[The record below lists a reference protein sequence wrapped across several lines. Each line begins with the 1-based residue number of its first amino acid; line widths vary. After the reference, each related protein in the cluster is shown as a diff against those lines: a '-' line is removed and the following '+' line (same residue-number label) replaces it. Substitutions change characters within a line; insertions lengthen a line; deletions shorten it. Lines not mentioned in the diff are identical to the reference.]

1 MIEYVSP
8 GGLPWPQHTPQ
19 DRIGVVFDQMIWGH
33 RFTAD
38 QTPWLTFLET
48 LGLLAARFQDPA
60 KPTLFATHQDGVH
73 ESFEYRQKY
82 RSTLRW
88 LLFTDS
94 EADKLAEVASAS
106 ADTSVWQTWRDRA
119 KDSASALRIG
129 DLTYLEQ
136 RFPRFSTY
144 HGALDLLR
152 SAEIEAER
160 DRRPT
165 SRHLAPRGLDLLM
178 ADYDRKKNGGIDND
192 RRFFARGGEIVYLM
206 LARSAGAADGTLGP
220 LIESRLLTTD
230 SRWNRLAQLL
240 EPDTPEP
247 SGLDNKI
254 GYLPVAKHGRYD
266 RLAEDWAAVL
276 ERKNLPADQLAD
288 PLMRLT
294 GLHVFLYVIERAK
307 EMQPRGFT
315 LAIPIDMSPQV
326 PGALRRQSME
336 RFQLH
341 RQITRLALSHT
352 IDEFEQ
358 GEIWAS
364 VGSAA
369 DPIAK
374 AKKTLADWFG
384 FDKASSTAA
393 SSPETVLAEMRKE
406 ASRKHD
412 NNMGRIAGF
421 YAEQIGMTVGSG
433 TRRWY
438 GLSDGMIEAL
448 VLANVAE
455 PLEYE
460 IFLEKLR
467 DRYGLVIGNAAGSVL
482 LGQDAPLEQL
492 EQNQRLFEER
502 LRVLGLLSRLSD
514 DCAFVSNPFH
524 SESL

>member
-1 MIEYVSP
+1 MIEYVAP
-8 GGLPWPQHTPQ
+8 GALPWPKHTSQ
-19 DRIGVVFDQMIWGH
+19 ERMGVALDQMIWGH

-48 LGLLAARFQDPA
+48 LGLLASRLEDPH
-60 KPTLFATHQDGVH
+60 KPQLFEGRPDEEH
-73 ESFEYRQKY
+73 EDFVYRMNC

-94 EADKLAEVASAS
+94 EADKLAAAASTQ
-106 ADTSVWQTWRDRA
+106 ADAAVWQTWRERA
-119 KDSASALRIG
+119 AANDAGRKAAQ
-129 DLTYLEQ
+129 DLTYLEK
-136 RFPRFSTY
+136 RFPRFATY

-178 ADYDRKKNGGIDND
+178 ADYERRKTGAIDND

-206 LARSAGAADGTLGP
+206 LARSARAGELAS
-220 LIESRLLTTD
+220 LIEERLLTRT
-230 SRWNRLAQLL
+230 SRWNRLAELL
-240 EPDTPEP
+240 EPEAAAPGDGFE
-247 SGLDNKI
+247 NHI
-254 GYLPVAKHGRYD
+254 GYLPMPHHARYD
-266 RLAEDWAAVL
+266 RLAEDWIAVL
-276 ERKNLPADQLAD
+276 SRRHLPDDQLPD

-294 GLHVFLYVIERAK
+294 GLHVLLYVIERAAD
-307 EMQPRGFT
+307 MQSRRFR
-315 LAIPIDMSPQV
+315 LAVPIDMSPQT

-341 RQITRLALSHT
+341 RQITRTALAET
-352 IDEFEQ
+352 IDTFEKSKLW
-358 GEIWAS
+358 GD
-364 VGSAA
+364 VLSAP

-374 AKKTLADWFG
+374 ARTVLGDWFG
-384 FDKASSTAA
+384 FAPAVAA
-393 SSPETVLAEMRKE
+393 QASPETLLDELRRE
-406 ASRKHD
+406 ASKKHD

-421 YAEQIGMTVGSG
+421 YAEQIGMTVGAG

-438 GLSDGMIEAL
+438 GLTDSLTEAL

-460 IFLEKLR
+460 LFLERLQH
-467 DRYGLVIGNAAGSVL
+467 RYGLVIGNSAGSEL
-482 LGQDAPLEQL
+482 LGDDAPLEQL

-524 SESL
+524 GGA